1 MDWTTLAALAIGALA
16 GTGLLL
22 LVNELLPATPALGAA
37 LNRLHPELTRERTP
51 AVGVLTRWLRQFP
64 VPRESLALLGRTTGQ
79 YYTSLVVAALAGLA
93 LPVVAGVM
101 LASSGR
107 HLPAPLVAAG
117 GAISVAAA
125 AGFAL
130 AAHSDVTFKA
140 RRVRRE
146 YRQVVAVYLA
156 LVAMERGAGH
166 GSVESLERAAAVGEG
181 WVIRQIREALLRAR
195 SHHRPPWDELR
206 ELGDR
211 IGVPELRDVGH
222 IMHSSGRSGAQVSRT
237 LLQRADSLRDQI
249 RTEALARAEA
259 TTGKLEIP
267 GAVLLAI
274 LAAFVIYPLTQR
286 IYIGLG

>member
-16 GTGLLL
+16 GAGLLV

-37 LNRLHPELTRERTP
+37 LQRLHPELTQERT
-51 AVGVLTRWLRQFP
+51 AAAGHLTRWLRRFP
-64 VPRESLALLGRTTGQ
+64 VPHESLALLGRTTGQ

-93 LPVVAGVM
+93 LPVVAGVA
-101 LASSGR
+101 LASGGR

-125 AGFAL
+125 VGFAV

-140 RRVRRE
+140 RRIRRE
-146 YRQVVAVYLA
+146 YRQVVSVYLA

-211 IGVPELRDVGH
+211 I
-222 IMHSSGRSGAQVSRT
+222 
-237 LLQRADSLRDQI
+237 
-249 RTEALARAEA
+249 
-259 TTGKLEIP
+259 
-267 GAVLLAI
+267 
-274 LAAFVIYPLTQR
+274 
-286 IYIGLG
+286 

>member
-16 GTGLLL
+16 GTGVLL

-37 LNRLHPELTRERTP
+37 LNRLHPELTRERST
-51 AVGVLTRWLRQFP
+51 AEFLTRWLRRFP

-79 YYTSLVVAALAGLA
+79 YYTSLLVAALAGLA

-101 LASSGR
+101 LATSGR
-107 HLPAPLVAAG
+107 HLPVPLVAAG
-117 GAISVAAA
+117 GAMSLAGA

-166 GSVESLERAAAVGEG
+166 GSVESLERPRRWARVGGPADPRGAAGPVPPPSTLG
-181 WVIRQIREALLRAR
+181 RAT
-195 SHHRPPWDELR
+195 ELAAR
-206 ELGDR
+206 T
-211 IGVPELRDVGH
+211 VPELRDVGH
-222 IMHSSGRSGAQVSRT
+222 IMHSSGSSGAQVPDAVAAGG
-237 LLQRADSLRDQI
+237 LAGDQI
-249 RTEALARAEA
+249 RTEALGRAEA

-286 IYIGLG
+286 VYIGLG